1 MVALENA
8 WVRGQR
14 WVSDSEP
21 ELGLGIILSGSGG
34 RVEIVFPAVGEQ
46 RCYALDSAPLRRVRF
61 LPGDRITTHEGAE
74 LIVDRVR
81 EENGLRIHETSAGD
95 ITEAELSDSISFSK
109 PEERLFGGKLDE
121 LDAFE
126 LRGEALRR
134 RAEMRASSVRG
145 LVGARMDL
153 IPHQLYIA
161 NEVADRPQPRVLLAD
176 EVGLGKTIEA
186 CLILH
191 RLILTGRA
199 ERVLIL
205 VPEPLIH
212 QWFVE
217 LHRRFQLSF
226 VLFDESRCQAIEE
239 GEPGA
244 NPFLDSQW
252 VLAPVEFLAGN
263 VQRAA
268 QAREAGWDILV
279 VDEAHHLE
287 WSAEASGPAYTMV
300 RELASV
306 VDGLLLLTATPQ
318 QLGPEG
324 HFARLQL
331 LDPARYTDMA
341 AYLEETRHY
350 EEVAEA
356 VEALAAGQRPT
367 AILKEWAAGRKRLE
381 TGLLLLEQEK
391 KGAREQVIGDL
402 LDGFGVGRVMFRNTR
417 ARLGGFP
424 GREPHFYKLK
434 GKDLM
439 AAKVKWLAGLLG
451 ELGESEKV
459 LVIAKTREAAEA
471 IVESIKDSTGID
483 GALFHEDLTLLQRD
497 RNAAFFAEEEGARLL
512 VCSEIGSEGRN
523 FQFAR
528 HLVLFDLPE
537 DVDLLEQRIGRLD
550 RIGQRGTIQIHV
562 PHMAGAE
569 ETRMRWYHEGLD
581 AFRHSQPGAAEI
593 QREVSKE
600 LAAALKSNKAPGAL
614 DRLIERTLELKEEI
628 SLRLARG
635 QDRLLERSSHD
646 AGQSAYLVGQIRN
659 WDADLEFED
668 FVVRLFEHC
677 GLQVEDLGRR
687 RYFLL
692 PGNVK
697 SDAFPALPPEGITV
711 AFDRHRALEREH
723 EAFLTWDHPMVR
735 AALDLM
741 LCTEDGNA
749 AFALW
754 ETGGEKRML
763 LEAWVVV
770 ETVAPGKLHA
780 ERFLPQTPIRLVVDH
795 TGNDLSD
802 DAIIKQAKMRRAES
816 ANLLKNETVKRKVLP
831 SMLEKVRALAIER
844 SKPVIQAA
852 NEKMMREI
860 SAEIARLQE
869 LAEVNDHV
877 RPSEIQ
883 TLETRKNQLSKA
895 ITSARVRIDAVKV
908 IWKAPAAPRAAEK

>member
-21 ELGLGIILSGSGG
+21 ELGLGIVLSGNGG

-95 ITEAELSDSISFSK
+95 IPEAELSDSISFSK

-134 RAEMRASSVRG
+134 RAEMRASPVRG

-186 CLILH
+186 CLTLH
-191 RLILTGRA
+191 RLILTGRV

-239 GEPGA
+239 GDPGM

-263 VQRAA
+263 PQRAV
-268 QAREAGWDILV
+268 QARGAGWDMMV

-287 WSAEASGPAYTMV
+287 WSPEAPGAAYTMV
-300 RELASV
+300 QELASV
-306 VDGLLLLTATPQ
+306 VEGLLLLTATPQ

-356 VEALAAGQRPT
+356 AEALAAGESPT
-367 AILKEWAAGRKRLE
+367 ATLKKWAAGRKRLE
-381 TGLLLLEQEK
+381 AGLQQLEQGK
-391 KGAREQVIGDL
+391 KGAREQVIRNL

-424 GREPHFYKLK
+424 GREPHIYKLK
-434 GKDLM
+434 GKDVV
-439 AAKVKWLAGLLG
+439 AAKVKWLGSLLG
-451 ELGESEKV
+451 ELGETEKV
-459 LVIAKTREAAEA
+459 LVIAKTREAAET
-471 IVESIKDSTGID
+471 IVASIKDSIGID

-528 HLVLFDLPE
+528 HLVLFDLPD

-562 PHMAGAE
+562 PHVAGAE
-569 ETRMRWYHEGLD
+569 ETRVRWYHEGLD
-581 AFRHSQPGAAEI
+581 AFRHNLPGAAEI

-600 LAAALKSNKAPGAL
+600 LAAALKSNKAPAV
-614 DRLIERTLELKEEI
+614 DHLIARTLELREEI

-646 AGQSAYLVGQIRN
+646 VGQSAYLVGQIRA

-711 AFDRHRALEREH
+711 AFERQRALEREH
-723 EAFLTWDHPMVR
+723 ESFLTWDHPMVR

-741 LCTEDGNA
+741 LCTGDGNA

-802 DAIIKQAKMRRAES
+802 DAIIKDAKMRRAES
-816 ANLLKNETVKRKVLP
+816 TNLLKNETVKRKVLP
-831 SMLEKVRALAIER
+831 AMLEKVRTLAAGR
-844 SKPVIQAA
+844 SQPVIRAA
-852 NEKMMREI
+852 SEKMRQEI
-860 SAEIARLQE
+860 TAEIARLQE
-869 LAEVNDHV
+869 LASVNDHV
-877 RPSEIQ
+877 RPAEIQ
-883 TLETRKNQLSKA
+883 VLETRMEELSKA
-895 ITSARVRIDAVKV
+895 IASARVRIDAVKV
-908 IWKAPAAPRAAEK
+908 IWKAPAAPRTVEK